1 MEKLKKS
8 YVEKRYKEKAE
19 ISEVMERDPMKIQN
33 DGEICA
39 FRFFDKEI
47 NANGE
52 EKYDGEK
59 SNFSKWIF
67 FGKRMMLRE
76 LENSYGTN
84 PDLVDYMD
92 RNNLKFI
99 CHTQGNTFVIMGNDD
114 MTFEEMVVA
123 KEREEA
129 ARKMFENL
137 KNHIGEN
144 VSYTAWHLGMK
155 LKEKGWLNGVDD
167 FKYVEIVNEKGWSE
181 LIPFVGYRA
190 AIYNITSENG
200 EVLYENRCAEFRY
213 DGQKEA
219 DILDFKK
226 FTFGDNILDIER
238 EEEEKMNA
246 QIKEIREK
254 INKEAQKEKYRLM
267 KEELELIK
275 PETKTV
281 SNYDLSVGKK

>member
-84 PDLVDYMD
+84 PDWLIIWIAIIL
-92 RNNLKFI
+92 NLY
-99 CHTQGNTFVIMGNDD
+99 VIHR
-114 MTFEEMVVA
+114 V
-123 KEREEA
+123 
-129 ARKMFENL
+129 
-137 KNHIGEN
+137 
-144 VSYTAWHLGMK
+144 
-155 LKEKGWLNGVDD
+155 
-167 FKYVEIVNEKGWSE
+167 
-181 LIPFVGYRA
+181 
-190 AIYNITSENG
+190 
-200 EVLYENRCAEFRY
+200 
-213 DGQKEA
+213 
-219 DILDFKK
+219 ILS
-226 FTFGDNILDIER
+226 L
-238 EEEEKMNA
+238 
-246 QIKEIREK
+246 
-254 INKEAQKEKYRLM
+254 
-267 KEELELIK
+267 
-275 PETKTV
+275 
-281 SNYDLSVGKK
+281 

>member
-8 YVEKRYKEKAE
+8 YVEKRYKEKVE

-99 CHTQGNTFVIMGNDD
+99 CHTQGNTFVIMENDD